1 MLKRNVT
8 EKVTKIICFGEKI
21 VHQVTVS
28 GKGDVI
34 TTVTKTII
42 TQMTD
47 KTKFG

>member
-34 TTVTKTII
+34 TTITTTII

-47 KTKFG
+47 

>member
-1 MLKRNVT
+1 MLKRNVS
-8 EKVTKIICFGEKI
+8 EKVTKIICFGENI

-34 TTVTKTII
+34 KTITTTII